1 MYFCSMDFSGKSF
14 EQIVKASYNWE
25 RLTFWFSTIHLP
37 ETLDFRID
45 TNYKIKHLSFQD
57 SGNTYWTILKT
68 DWMTDPTAF
77 SKIVNAISESGLKES
92 LKEINIQK
100 NKTLNKENLQ
110 QEFNDKGMSHI
121 SIIEEKLDPAAM

>member
-1 MYFCSMDFSGKSF
+1 
-14 EQIVKASYNWE
+14 
-25 RLTFWFSTIHLP
+25 
-37 ETLDFRID
+37 
-45 TNYKIKHLSFQD
+45 
-57 SGNTYWTILKT
+57 
-68 DWMTDPTAF
+68 MTDPTAF